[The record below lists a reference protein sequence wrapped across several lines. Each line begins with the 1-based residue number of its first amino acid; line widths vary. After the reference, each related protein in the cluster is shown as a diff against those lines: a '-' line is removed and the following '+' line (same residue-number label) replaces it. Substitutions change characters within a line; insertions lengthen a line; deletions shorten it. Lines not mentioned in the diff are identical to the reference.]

1 MKNPFELVQ
10 TTVAGFNLLNKFIIY
25 AWQGYNPNL
34 LHRQE
39 QIPSVAPVEF
49 VGFVHGSENPSIFVP
64 GNDPV
69 SFQWFYDDVPAI
81 VCAHQCSMN
90 FIISQ
95 GAVSGQSRDFG
106 SY

>member
-1 MKNPFELVQ
+1 MGVKNLAFLFLEM
-10 TTVAGFNLLNKFIIY
+10 I
-25 AWQGYNPNL
+25 
-34 LHRQE
+34 
-39 QIPSVAPVEF
+39 QI
-49 VGFVHGSENPSIFVP
+49 
-64 GNDPV
+64 